1 MGSCCPEA
9 WEPSSPR
16 VSSSARAASEARER
30 ATDAG
35 TEIGRSEQ
43 PDVSIVIVGHSVR
56 GELSA
61 ALAAIDRHA
70 GIPLEVIYVDNASTD
85 DSVRWVRANHP
96 DVQVVEL
103 PRNRGVASREE
114 GLRRARGRY
123 TMFLDSDAALTAGA
137 LPSLV
142 AALDDHPD
150 WGLLG
155 PRLVYEDGA
164 PQPSARRFPSLLL
177 PLVRR
182 PPLERHFGDSSLVRR
197 HLMEDM
203 DLDRTRAVLYVLGA
217 CQIFRTALARSAG
230 SFDERIFFGPDDA
243 DWCIRIRD
251 AGGQVVYFPAAT
263 VVHGYRRAS
272 RSKPASRLALRH
284 LKAFAYFQWKY
295 RRRRRDLRVLER
307 ELDRLAAE

>member
-1 MGSCCPEA
+1 
-9 WEPSSPR
+9 
-16 VSSSARAASEARER
+16 VSSSARGASDARER
-30 ATDAG
+30 TTAAG
-35 TEIGRSEQ
+35 TEIGHSGQ
-43 PDVSIVIVGHSVR
+43 PDVTIVIVGHSVR
-56 GELSA
+56 DELRTG
-61 ALAAIDRHA
+61 LAAIDRHA
-70 GIPLEVIYVDNASTD
+70 EMPVEVIYVDNASSD
-85 DSVRWVRANHP
+85 DSVEWIQANHP
-96 DVQVVEL
+96 EVHVVEL
-103 PRNRGVASREE
+103 TRNRGVASREE

-142 AALDDHPD
+142 TALDEHPE

-155 PRLVYEDGA
+155 PRLVYDDGS

-182 PPLERHFGDSSLVRR
+182 PPLEQHFGDSSLVRR
-197 HLMEDM
+197 HLMQDM
-203 DLDRTRAVLYVLGA
+203 DLDRTRPVLYVLGA

-284 LKAFAYFQWKY
+284 LRAFAYFQWKY

>member
-1 MGSCCPEA
+1 M
-9 WEPSSPR
+9 
-16 VSSSARAASEARER
+16 SSSARAASEARER

-182 PPLERHFGDSSLVRR
+182 PPLE
-197 HLMEDM
+197 
-203 DLDRTRAVLYVLGA
+203 
-217 CQIFRTALARSAG
+217 
-230 SFDERIFFGPDDA
+230 
-243 DWCIRIRD
+243 
-251 AGGQVVYFPAAT
+251 
-263 VVHGYRRAS
+263 
-272 RSKPASRLALRH
+272 
-284 LKAFAYFQWKY
+284 
-295 RRRRRDLRVLER
+295 
-307 ELDRLAAE
+307 